1 MPDKTAVLGL
11 RERKKAR
18 TRASIREHA
27 MRLFLEQ
34 GFAQTS
40 VEQIAEAAEVSP
52 STFFRYFPTK
62 EDVVLA
68 DDLDPILLAA
78 LASQPTELP
87 PLVALRRAVHSTL
100 QALTPE
106 DVEREQERQRL
117 IFAVP
122 ELRAAILMQL
132 YSSIDMIAGAVALR
146 LGRSPDEFEIKVFA
160 GAVAGAVMGGASGP
174 NGGIGNAVKAIELL
188 EQGLPLS

>member
-11 RERKKAR
+11 REREKAR

-27 MRLFLEQ
+27 MRLFVQQ

-52 STFFRYFPTK
+52 STFFRYFPSK

-78 LASQPTELP
+78 LAAQPPELP
-87 PLVALRRAVHSTL
+87 PLVALRRAVEGTYRE
-100 QALTPE
+100 LTTSE
-106 DVEREQERQRL
+106 LEREDERQQL
-117 IFAVP
+117 LFAVP
-122 ELRAAILMQL
+122 ELRAAIMRQL
-132 YSSIDMIAGAVALR
+132 YSSIDMIAGAIAQR
-146 LGRSPDEFEIKVFA
+146 LGRSPDDFEIKVFA
-160 GAVAGAVMGGASGP
+160 GAVTGAVMGGASGP
-174 NGGIGNAVKAIELL
+174 DGGIGNAVKAIELL
-188 EQGLPLS
+188 EQGLPLT

>member
-27 MRLFLEQ
+27 MRLFIEQ

-52 STFFRYFPTK
+52 STYFRYFPTK

-68 DDLDPILLAA
+68 ADLDPILLAA
-78 LASQPTELP
+78 LAAQPPDLP
-87 PLVALRRAVHSTL
+87 PMVALRNAVLRTW

-106 DVEREQERQRL
+106 DFEREQERQRL
-117 IFAVP
+117 IFSVP
-122 ELRAAILMQL
+122 ELRAAILLQL
-132 YSSIDMIAGAVALR
+132 YSSIDMVAGAVAER
-146 LGRSPDEFEIKVFA
+146 LGRDPAEFEIKVFA

-174 NGGIGNAVKAIELL
+174 NGGIGNAVKAIEFL
-188 EQGLPLS
+188 EQGLPLT

>member
-27 MRLFLEQ
+27 MRLFIEQ

-52 STFFRYFPTK
+52 STYFRYFPTK

-78 LASQPTELP
+78 LAAQPPDLP
-87 PLVALRRAVHSTL
+87 PMVALRNAVLRTW

-106 DVEREQERQRL
+106 DFEREQERQRL
-117 IFAVP
+117 IFSVP
-122 ELRAAILMQL
+122 ELRAAILLQL
-132 YSSIDMIAGAVALR
+132 YSSIDMVAGAVAER
-146 LGRSPDEFEIKVFA
+146 LGRDPAEFEIKVFA

-174 NGGIGNAVKAIELL
+174 NGGIGNAVKAIEFL
-188 EQGLPLS
+188 EQGLPLT

>member
-1 MPDKTAVLGL
+1 MREKTAALGL

-18 TRASIREHA
+18 TGASIRQHT

-78 LASQPTELP
+78 LAAQPADLP
-87 PLVALRRAVHSTL
+87 PMVALRQAVNSTW
-100 QALTPE
+100 QALSSE
-106 DVEREQERQRL
+106 DFEREQERQRL
-117 IFAVP
+117 VFSVP
-122 ELRAAILMQL
+122 ELRAAILLAL
-132 YSSIDMIAGAVALR
+132 YKSIGMIAVAIAER
-146 LGRSPDEFEIKVFA
+146 SGRSPEDFEVRVFA
-160 GAVAGAVMGGASGP
+160 GAVAGAVMGASGGP
-174 NGGIGNAVKAIELL
+174 NGGIGNAVKAIEFL
-188 EQGLPLS
+188 EQGLPLA